1 MTVHAVLLPIVQVK
15 DQSPGDRMGAQR
27 VAAREAL
34 RICASISGAPEHGW
48 CQDERGVP
56 LPLEG
61 FHWSISHKRR
71 LAAAVAAKVSVG
83 VDVEE
88 VKPRRNRLLFDEVG
102 CEREWNLL
110 GERSW
115 PGFFELWTAKEATL
129 KANGVGIGKLAE
141 CRVVERLGE
150 GRLVTEYAGGGLWQV
165 ERIEHDGHV
174 AAVALPHDG
183 GCNVEW
189 HVG

>member
-1 MTVHAVLLPIVQVK
+1 MTVHALLLPIVQVE

-27 VAAREAL
+27 AAAREAL
-34 RICASISGAPEHGW
+34 RRCALIGGAPEHGW
-48 CQDERGVP
+48 CQDKRSAP

-71 LAAAVAAKVSVG
+71 LAAAVIAKVSVG
-83 VDVEE
+83 IDVEE
-88 VKPRRNRLLFDEVG
+88 VKPRRNRMLFDEVG
-102 CEREWNLL
+102 SEREWNLL

-141 CRVVERLGE
+141 CCVVKRGRD
-150 GRLVTEYAGGGLWQV
+150 GRLVTEYAGEGLWRV
-165 ERIEHDGHV
+165 ERIEHNGHV
-174 AAVALPHDG
+174 AAVALPHDSV
-183 GCNVEW
+183 CDVEW